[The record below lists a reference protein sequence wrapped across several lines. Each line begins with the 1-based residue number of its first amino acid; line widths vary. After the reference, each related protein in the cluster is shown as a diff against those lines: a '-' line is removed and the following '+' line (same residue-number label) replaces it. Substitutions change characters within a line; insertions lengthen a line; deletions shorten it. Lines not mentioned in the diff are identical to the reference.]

1 MILYIIRHADPD
13 YENNTIT
20 PFGWEE
26 AHALADYMKDITIDK
41 IYTSPMG
48 RAIDT
53 ATPTCKIKGME
64 PTILP
69 WTAESMDY
77 MDSHR
82 LSPESQCSY
91 KFSLQK
97 GVYDFE
103 DFMPTDRMKT
113 IEEMRRNSDDFLAS
127 LGYVREGIFYKV
139 TRPNEERI
147 AVFCHGGFGLEWISH
162 LLGIAPGLMYPT
174 VTINTTSIT
183 TFEFSNSMD
192 GYIRPNLKRLNE
204 IQHIYQAGLRI
215 NER

>member
-26 AHALADYMKDITIDK
+26 AHALADWLKDKPIDK

-53 ATPTCKIKGME
+53 AAPTCKIKGME
-64 PTILP
+64 STILP
-69 WTAESMDY
+69 WTAENMDY
-77 MDSHR
+77 MDSHK
-82 LSPESQCSY
+82 LSFESQCSY

-97 GVYDFE
+97 GTYDFE
-103 DFMPTDRMKT
+103 DFMPNQRIKT
-113 IEEMRRNSDDFLAS
+113 IAEMRQNSDEFFAS
-127 LGYVREGIFYKV
+127 LGYVREGVFYKV

-147 AVFCHGGFGLEWISH
+147 AVFCHGGFGVEWICH
-162 LLGIAPGLMYPT
+162 LLGIAPGLMFT
-174 VTINTTSIT
+174 AINLNTTGVT
-183 TFEFSNSMD
+183 TFEFPNSHD
-192 GYIRPNLKRLNE
+192 GYIRPLLKHLNE
-204 IQHIYQAGLRI
+204 IDHIHQAGLRI